1 MSPSSPLLVLHPG
14 ISVCLMLRQQ
24 RDTKHAEFVHA
35 EISSKTNEGACENRW
50 ERFLTTL
57 EKLVVESEKT
67 AMTYP
72 YGWVW

>member
-1 MSPSSPLLVLHPG
+1 MVSGGLVHIG
-14 ISVCLMLRQQ
+14 ISA
-24 RDTKHAEFVHA
+24 KHAEFVHA